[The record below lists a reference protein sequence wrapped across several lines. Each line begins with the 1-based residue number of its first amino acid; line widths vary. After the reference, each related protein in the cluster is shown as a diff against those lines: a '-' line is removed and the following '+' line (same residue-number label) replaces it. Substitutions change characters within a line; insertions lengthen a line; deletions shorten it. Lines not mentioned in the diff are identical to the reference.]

1 MSTDFERELRAEMEQ
16 VPIRPRPD
24 VVRVAFRR
32 SRARRRAVRA
42 ALAVGTAVATGI
54 AALVLSSMSST
65 PEAETTGYV
74 VSQMTSALTA
84 ASNDILVYRSDATV
98 LRTHRIDRTTIWSY
112 GNRTV
117 TRGYYPDGQAYL
129 SGLSYVHTSK
139 GTEPASVTVDYGQRE
154 VQEIVPFTD
163 PMPGSAPSWA
173 GSAKG
178 ICARTQW
185 GGLQFA
191 MPWDGET
198 SSQLASVMRGL
209 LTCAKISVTWHQ
221 RLDGA
226 EAIEMFVELGS
237 PASPVRTSSILW
249 VSESTFLPI
258 EQVYTSGTAGSAPLL
273 SVHYTWLPPTKA
285 NLRLLDVP
293 IPAGFKIIQ
302 FPEFASAPAEPAPS
316 ATPASS
322 RG

>member
-1 MSTDFERELRAEMEQ
+1 MRTDFERELRAEMEQ

-32 SRARRRAVRA
+32 SRTRQRAIRA

-54 AALVLSSMSST
+54 AVLVLNSASSK
-65 PEAETTGYV
+65 PDAETTAYV
-74 VSQMTSALTA
+74 VSEMSSALTA
-84 ASNDILVYRSDATV
+84 ASNDIMVYRGDAIV
-98 LRTHRIDRTTIWSY
+98 LRTHQIDSTTIWSY
-112 GNRTV
+112 GGRTV
-117 TRGYYPDGQAYL
+117 TENYDGSGQPYL
-129 SGLSYVHTSK
+129 SGLEYVRTSK
-139 GTEPASVTVDYGQRE
+139 GMEPAFVSVYYGHRE

-173 GSAKG
+173 SSAKG
-178 ICARTQW
+178 ICAQAQW
-185 GGLQFA
+185 GGLRFA

-209 LTCAKISVTWHQ
+209 LACGKISVTWNQ

-226 EAIEMFVELGS
+226 KAIKMVVELS
-237 PASPVRTSSILW
+237 YPNSSVRTSSILW

-258 EQVYTSGTAGSAPLL
+258 EQDFTSGTAGSTPFSA
-273 SVHYTWLPPTKA
+273 VHYTWLPPTKA

-316 ATPASS
+316 PKPASS